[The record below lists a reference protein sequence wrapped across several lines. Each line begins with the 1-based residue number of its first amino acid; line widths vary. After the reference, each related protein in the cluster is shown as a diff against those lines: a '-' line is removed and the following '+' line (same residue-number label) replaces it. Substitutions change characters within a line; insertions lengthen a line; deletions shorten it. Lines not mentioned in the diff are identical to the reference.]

1 MPKYT
6 YLVLA
11 LAGTTITLPKV
22 AGICCPYEVLVK
34 FDGEQAKKKTETVG
48 PDQSANF
55 FHFFYRNYNAVPSRK
70 RDIDLSTKITSLRLN
85 TACFFTALRVGLRL
99 Y

>member
-34 FDGEQAKKKTETVG
+34 FDGEQAKKK
-48 PDQSANF
+48 PKQS
-55 FHFFYRNYNAVPSRK
+55 
-70 RDIDLSTKITSLRLN
+70 DLIKAPI
-85 TACFFTALRVGLRL
+85 FFTFSIETTMPCPPEREILIFRQKLHPCD
-99 Y
+99 